1 MKLRN
6 LFVSVLFLLLAATLL
21 AANGSKGKRVIYD
34 GTARIGSDADAK
46 CHFLVEL
53 EPILFQVESIQGKYR
68 VIRINIRSFS
78 QSPLN
83 LSLQKDSIQ
92 VRVGARLV
100 NGSLDPA
107 GLDSS
112 WWDGLPV
119 GLRTALAYPDQ
130 AAIKGGE
137 EENVFAYFPVADLSA
152 PPTEILFKINAVS
165 TTPISLGQR
174 GVAAAKAD

>member
-1 MKLRN
+1 FLCV
-6 LFVSVLFLLLAATLL
+6 LFVLLASTLL
-21 AANGSKGKRVIYD
+21 AANGSKGKRVTYD
-34 GTARIGSDADAK
+34 GTARIGSDTGAS
-46 CHFLVEL
+46 CRFLVEL

-68 VIRINIRSFS
+68 VIRINIRNLS
-78 QSPLN
+78 QSALN

-92 VRVGARLV
+92 VRVGSRLV

-130 AAIKGGE
+130 AGIKGGE
-137 EENVFAYFPVADLSA
+137 EENVFAYFPVADLAA
-152 PPTEILFKINAVS
+152 PPAEILFKINSVS
-165 TTPISLGQR
+165 TTPIS
-174 GVAAAKAD
+174 

>member
-6 LFVSVLFLLLAATLL
+6 LFSCVLFVLLATTLL
-21 AANGSKGKRVIYD
+21 EANGSKGKRVIYE
-34 GTARIGSDADAK
+34 GTARIGSDANAK

-53 EPILFQVESIQGKYR
+53 EPILFQVESIQSNYR
-68 VIRINIRSFS
+68 VIRINIRNFS
-78 QSPLN
+78 QSALN

-92 VRVGARLV
+92 VRVSSHLV
-100 NGSLDPA
+100 SGTLDPA
-107 GLDSS
+107 GLDSR

-137 EENVFAYFPVADLSA
+137 EENVFAYFPVADLTA
-152 PPTEILFKINAVS
+152 PPAEILFKISAVS
-165 TTPISLGQR
+165 TAPISIGQR
-174 GVAAAKAD
+174 GTAAAKAD